1 MRKNV
6 VRRIITEA
14 KLGELIEE
22 EKLKEGLENAEFTQ
36 FKKGELIF
44 KKDSEHKNCI
54 YVLLNA

>member
-1 MRKNV
+1 MKNVMRKNV

-44 KKDSEHKNCI
+44 KKDS
-54 YVLLNA
+54 